1 MRILQ
6 VNSIK
11 NNKITLKIIKIIFLE
26 YDECNITE
34 LTSQTVKFE
43 GLDIEWH
50 FKVLMRAEKILM
62 FSRDDKY
69 VGFQLVIEDKKPQ
82 TTKTIHNKKLFK
94 AEVKLEHSEH
104 KQTPSPNNNH
114 HGHHHTKMKH
124 LTLNDEP
131 DTKVFDYQEI
141 TEGTKIVHDDGFCFN
156 APSYLDGN
164 ALVIIVNV
172 WMKTAEVVDSAKKL

>member
-1 MRILQ
+1 M
-6 VNSIK
+6 
-11 NNKITLKIIKIIFLE
+11 
-26 YDECNITE
+26 
-34 LTSQTVKFE
+34 
-43 GLDIEWH
+43 
-50 FKVLMRAEKILM
+50 
-62 FSRDDKY
+62 
-69 VGFQLVIEDKKPQ
+69 
-82 TTKTIHNKKLFK
+82 
-94 AEVKLEHSEH
+94 KLEHSEH

-141 TEGTKIVHDDGFCFN
+141 TDGTKIIHDDGFCFN

-172 WMKTAEVVDSAKKL
+172 WMKTAEVVDSAVKKL